1 MIDLQ
6 MRDTTKL
13 NYGSQQI
20 HYKVK
25 PGQFIFFN
33 SYMPHSYVHHKGNEK
48 FRFIHFNMQ
57 AATNQKLASNNND
70 K

>member
-1 MIDLQ
+1 MAKYRPRFKNPQ
-6 MRDTTKL
+6 YK
-13 NYGSQQI
+13 GQSI

-25 PGQFIFFN
+25 PGEFIFFN

-57 AATNQKLASNNND
+57 AVIDPKLASNN